1 MMSIKSVRRENLRF
15 LAKSVGGI
23 TRLAERLGKTQSQIS
38 HLIGNHPVKNIGD
51 KIAAEVE
58 AAFNKPVGWLDR
70 EHNGSR
76 ESLPVFQAG
85 EQGRKGILCSQVP
98 LITSEEVK
106 KWHQIAYEY
115 RPKSADYLI
124 PTTANVSSFAF
135 ALRVQGDSMESA
147 TGISFPDN
155 AVIVAD
161 PDQVATSG
169 SFVVAAIGI
178 DRGVTLKQLVI
189 HGYKRYLKPL
199 NVRYPILEF
208 TQSTMIF
215 GVVKQM
221 VINL

>member
-1 MMSIKSVRRENLRF
+1 MSIKNVRRENLRF
-15 LAKSVGGI
+15 LAKSIGGI

-51 KIAAEVE
+51 KIAAEAEV
-58 AAFNKPVGWLDR
+58 AFNKPAGWLDR

-76 ESLPVFQAG
+76 ESLPVFRAG

-106 KWHQIAYEY
+106 KWHQTAYDY
-115 RPKSADYLI
+115 RPKSADHLV
-124 PTTANVSSFAF
+124 PTTVNVSSFAF
-135 ALRVQGDSMESA
+135 AFRVQGDSMESA

-155 AVIVAD
+155 SVIVAD

-169 SFVVAAIGI
+169 SFVVAAIGM
-178 DRGVTLKQLVI
+178 DRGVTLKQLVVQ
-189 HGYKRYLKPL
+189 GYKRYLKPL
-199 NVRYPILEF
+199 NIRYPILEF

-221 VINL
+221 VINF